1 MRGFEYK
8 IYFVK
13 NNSETLLPFKL
24 YSQFNQTF
32 HSVFFTKNLVSLFM
46 IDNLE
51 FCNVNKNEF

>member
-13 NNSETLLPFKL
+13 SNSEPLLPFKL
-24 YSQFNQTF
+24 YSQFNQTLN
-32 HSVFFTKNLVSLFM
+32 SALFTKNSVSLFM